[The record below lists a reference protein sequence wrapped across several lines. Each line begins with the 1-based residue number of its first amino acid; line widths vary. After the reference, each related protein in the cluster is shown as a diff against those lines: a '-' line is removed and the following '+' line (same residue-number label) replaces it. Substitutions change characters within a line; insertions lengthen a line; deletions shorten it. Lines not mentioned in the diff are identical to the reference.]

1 MAGPLTG
8 LRVVELG
15 GIGPGPHGAMLLADL
30 GADVV
35 RVERPA
41 GGLKVGPEGSVE
53 WGRRGVRSV
62 AANVKTDDGLALV
75 KALIEKADIVI
86 DGFRPGVTERLGYG
100 PGDFADSNPGLIYAR
115 MTGWGQTGPLA
126 SAVGHDINYIGLT
139 GALNAMGTP
148 DAPPAPPLNLV
159 GDFGG
164 GSLYLVLGILAA
176 LYERQSSGKGQVVDA
191 AIVDGVSSLGQPIWS
206 LLASGAWRNQRQANL
221 LDGAAHFYRTYTC
234 ADGKFVAVG
243 AIEPQFYADLVK
255 GLELTDLPPQ
265 MDAATWPE
273 MTDRLAGIFTT
284 RTRDEWAAHFA
295 DTDAC
300 VSPVLDYAEAAQNE
314 HLRARGSIIEIEGAP
329 QAGPAPHFSR
339 TVPASPAKPEPAG
352 SGNGAVIADWGID
365 LQR

>member
-35 RVERPA
+35 RVERPS
-41 GGLKVGPEGSVE
+41 GGLKVGPQGSVE

-62 AANVKTDDGLALV
+62 AANVKTDEGLALV
-75 KALIEKADIVI
+75 KALIAKTDIVI

-100 PGDFADSNPGLIYAR
+100 PNDFAESNPGLIYAR
-115 MTGWGQTGPLA
+115 MTGWGQDGPLA
-126 SAVGHDINYIGLT
+126 NSVGHDINYIGLT

-148 DAPPAPPLNLV
+148 DSPPAPPLNLV

-206 LLASGAWRNQRQANL
+206 LLASGAWRNSRQSNL

-234 ADGKFVAVG
+234 SDGKFVAVG

-255 GLELTDLPPQ
+255 GLELTDLPEQ
-265 MDAATWPE
+265 MDQSTWADMSQKLAA
-273 MTDRLAGIFTT
+273 IFAT

-300 VSPVLDYAEAAQNE
+300 VTAVLDYEEAAANE
-314 HLRARGSIIEIEGAP
+314 HLRARGSIIELDGAA

-339 TVPASPAKPEPAG
+339 SVPPTPTRPLPAG
-352 SGNGAVIADWGID
+352 SSNDAVVADWGIE
-365 LQR
+365 L

>member
-35 RVERPA
+35 RVERPS
-41 GGLKVGPEGSVE
+41 GGLKIGPAGSVE

-62 AANVKTDDGLALV
+62 AANVKTDEGLALV
-75 KALIEKADIVI
+75 KALITKADIVI

-100 PGDFADSNPGLIYAR
+100 PDDFADSNPGLIYAR
-115 MTGWGQTGPLA
+115 MTGWGQTGPL
-126 SAVGHDINYIGLT
+126 SSSVGHDINYIGLT

-176 LYERQSSGKGQVVDA
+176 LYERQSSGKGQTIDA

-206 LLASGAWRNQRQANL
+206 LLANGAWRNERQANV

-234 ADGKFVAVG
+234 SDGKFVAVG

-255 GLELTDLPPQ
+255 GLELADLPEQ
-265 MDAATWPE
+265 MDSTTWAD
-273 MTDRLAGIFTT
+273 MSDKLAGIFAT

-295 DTDAC
+295 GTDAC
-300 VSPVLDYAEAAQNE
+300 VTAVLDYDEAAQNE
-314 HLRARGSIIEIEGAP
+314 HLRARGAIIEIDGAP
-329 QAGPAPHFSR
+329 QAGPAPQFSR
-339 TVPASPAKPEPAG
+339 SRPPLPGKPAPAG
-352 SGNGAVIADWGID
+352 SGNDSIVADWGIT
-365 LQR
+365 L

>member
-62 AANVKTDDGLALV
+62 AANVKTEDGLALV
-75 KALIEKADIVI
+75 KALIAKADVVI

-100 PGDFADSNPGLIYAR
+100 PDDFADTNPGLIYAR

-126 SAVGHDINYIGLT
+126 STVGHDINYIGLT
-139 GALNAMGTP
+139 GALHAMGTP

-176 LYERQSSGKGQVVDA
+176 LHERQSSGKGQVIDA

-206 LLASGAWRNQRQANL
+206 LLAAGAWRNERQANL

-234 ADGKFVAVG
+234 SDGKFVAVG

-265 MDAATWPE
+265 MDSSTWAD
-273 MTDRLAGIFTT
+273 MTAKLTGIFAT
-284 RTRDEWAAHFA
+284 RTRDEWAAHFSG
-295 DTDAC
+295 TDAC
-300 VSPVLDYAEAAQNE
+300 VTPVLDYAEAAENE
-314 HLRARGSIIEIEGAP
+314 HLRARGSVIELEGAP
-329 QAGPAPHFSR
+329 QAGPAPQFSR
-339 TVPASPAKPEPAG
+339 STPPAPAKPSPAG
-352 SGNGAVIADWGID
+352 SDNDTVVADWGIT
-365 LQR
+365 L

>member
-1 MAGPLTG
+1 MAGPLNG

-41 GGLKVGPEGSVE
+41 GGLKIGPEGGVE

-62 AANVKTDDGLALV
+62 AANVKTEEGLALV
-75 KALIEKADIVI
+75 KALIAKADIVI

-100 PGDFADSNPGLIYAR
+100 PDDFTETNPGLIYAR
-115 MTGWGQTGPLA
+115 MTGWGQTGPMA
-126 SAVGHDINYIGLT
+126 SSVGHDINYIGLT
-139 GALNAMGTP
+139 GALHAMGTP

-191 AIVDGVSSLGQPIWS
+191 AIVDGVSSLTQPIWS
-206 LLASGAWRNQRQANL
+206 LLSSGAWRNERHANV
-221 LDGAAHFYRTYTC
+221 LDGRAHFYRTYTC
-234 ADGKFVAVG
+234 SDGKFVAVG

-255 GLELTDLPPQ
+255 GLELTDLPSQ
-265 MDAATWPE
+265 MDSGTWADMSDKLAA
-273 MTDRLAGIFTT
+273 IFAT

-300 VSPVLDYAEAAQNE
+300 VTPVLDFDEAAQNE
-314 HLRARGSIIEIEGAP
+314 HLRARGSLIELEGAP
-329 QAGPAPHFSR
+329 QAGTAPKFSR
-339 TVPASPAKPEPAG
+339 TAPGTPAKPEPAG
-352 SGNGAVIADWGID
+352 SGNAAIIADWGITG
-365 LQR
+365 

>member
-15 GIGPGPHGAMLLADL
+15 GIGPGPHGALLLADL

-35 RVERPA
+35 RVERPS
-41 GGLKVGPEGSVE
+41 GGLKIGPDNSVE

-62 AANVKTDDGLALV
+62 AANVKTEDGLALV
-75 KALIEKADIVI
+75 KALITKADVVI

-100 PGDFADSNPGLIYAR
+100 PDDFTESNPGLIYAR
-115 MTGWGQTGPLA
+115 MTGWGQTGPL
-126 SAVGHDINYIGLT
+126 SSTVGHDINYIGLT

-176 LYERQSSGKGQVVDA
+176 LFERQSSGKGQTIDA
-191 AIVDGVSSLGQPIWS
+191 AIVDGVSSLAQPLWS
-206 LLASGAWRNQRQANL
+206 LMAAGAWRNERQANV

-234 ADGKFVAVG
+234 SDGKFIAVG

-255 GLELTDLPPQ
+255 GLELTDLPSQ
-265 MDAATWPE
+265 MDKSTWAD
-273 MTDRLAGIFTT
+273 MTAKLTGIFAT

-295 DTDAC
+295 GTDAC
-300 VSPVLDYAEAAQNE
+300 VTPVLDFAEAAQNE
-314 HLRARGSIIEIEGAP
+314 HLRARGAIIEIDGAP
-329 QAGPAPHFSR
+329 QAGTAPSFSR
-339 TVPASPAKPEPAG
+339 STPPTPTKPEPAG
-352 SGNGAVIADWGID
+352 SGNDSIVADWGIT
-365 LQR
+365 L